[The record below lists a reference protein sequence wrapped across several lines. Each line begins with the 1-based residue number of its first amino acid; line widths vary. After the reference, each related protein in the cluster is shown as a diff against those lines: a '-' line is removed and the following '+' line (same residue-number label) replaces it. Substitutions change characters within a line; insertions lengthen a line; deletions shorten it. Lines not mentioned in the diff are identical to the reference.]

1 MIDTD
6 EALARLKGLGFLDAY
21 HVTTFKATH
30 RKKSGGIQAVTV
42 EIYDAGW
49 THQSATRYRC
59 VARTDDGKIAVG
71 NDAASIAAALS
82 HVQWDDLE

>member
-21 HVTTFKATH
+21 HVTTFKAIH
-30 RKKSGGIQAVTV
+30 RKKSGGVQAVTV

-49 THQSATRYRC
+49 THDTATRYRC
-59 VARTDDGKIAVG
+59 VARSDDGKVVAG
-71 NDAASIAAALS
+71 NDAASITAALS
-82 HVQWDDLE
+82 LVNWDDLE